1 LIKNYFDPETGDF
14 CKNVNAA
21 NAFAVDIGIGDHRT
35 LENLVRKYDT
45 AACFDT
51 GIFGT
56 ELLIRILGNSGRADV
71 IYKLLSS
78 KVKDRSFYS
87 MHERGATTLWEYWHG
102 QRSHS
107 HPMFGGCF
115 KALWTVFLGI
125 TALEAG
131 YSGVRIAPCDIA
143 ELGNMSG
150 YLTTPQGKLAL
161 SLERSEK
168 IKITVTVPENTSA
181 EFEFRSQKET
191 LSCGIHEFEF

>member
-1 LIKNYFDPETGDF
+1 M
-14 CKNVNAA
+14 NAA

-115 KALWTVFLGI
+115 KALWTAFLGI
-125 TALEAG
+125 NPLSAG
-131 YSGVRIAPCDIA
+131 YSCVRIVPCDIA
-143 ELGNMSG
+143 ELGSMQG
-150 YLTTPQGKLAL
+150 YLTTPQGKLEVK
-161 SLERSEK
+161 LERGEK
-168 IKITVTVPENTSA
+168 IKITLTVPKNTNI
-181 EFEFRSQKET
+181 EFEFRARKESLT
-191 LSCGIHEFEF
+191 EGIHEFEF